1 MKRYNNL
8 LLMLLIIFLLFIL
21 CGANYK
27 ELGYTHEVYYNQ
39 QEGVFYLKRVGIDE
53 KGVRYLPYF
62 GDGDKKEI
70 KELEQGYTESY
81 HNSQQLVYERSVKR
95 FEVFLLIVGLIIL
108 VILFFICRF
117 VWRLFNKS
125 ESEW

>member
-1 MKRYNNL
+1 MKRYNSL
-8 LLMLLIIFLLFIL
+8 LLILVIVIVLFII

-62 GDGDKKEI
+62 GDGDEKEI
-70 KELEQGYTESY
+70 KELEEEYTKSY
-81 HNSQQLVYERSVKR
+81 HNSQQLVYERSIKR
-95 FEVFLLIVGLIIL
+95 AKIFLTVVGLIIL

-117 VWRLFNKS
+117 IWRLVMRRKRK
-125 ESEW
+125 E